1 MDPIIIKTLLESL
14 KKGDTK
20 KASEIVE
27 GIPAPDDFKKGYKKA
42 LTGLIAAVEN
52 KEVNSL
58 CVKMISDQLTKKS
71 MESQRMESK
80 KISSESFRPASER
93 GYERAWYDIFSIYMG
108 KKKVGLEEHIEG
120 ELY

>member
-1 MDPIIIKTLLESL
+1 MDPVIIKSLIESL

-27 GIPAPDDFKKGYKKA
+27 GILTPDGFKRGYKKA
-42 LTGLIAAVEN
+42 LTGLITAVEN
-52 KEVNSL
+52 KELNSFF
-58 CVKMISDQLTKKS
+58 VKMISDQLTKKS
-71 MESQRMESK
+71 LESQRMESK
-80 KISSESFRPASER
+80 KISSESFRPVFER
-93 GYERAWYDIFSIYMG
+93 GYERAWYDILSVYMG